1 MLIKTG
7 QLAKLADILP
17 SKVRFYVKE
26 GLLSPTDYTAGGY
39 HLFEEKGA
47 LERLDEIRR
56 LQVVER
62 LAIVEIREKLL
73 R

>member
-1 MLIKTG
+1 M
-7 QLAKLADILP
+7 
-17 SKVRFYVKE
+17 
-26 GLLSPTDYTAGGY
+26 SPTDYTAGGY